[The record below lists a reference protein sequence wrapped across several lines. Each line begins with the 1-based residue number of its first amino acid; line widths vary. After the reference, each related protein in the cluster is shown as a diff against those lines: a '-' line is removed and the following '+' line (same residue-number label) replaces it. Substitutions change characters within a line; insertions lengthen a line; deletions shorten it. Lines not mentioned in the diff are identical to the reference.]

1 MSTDIRDR
9 LRKLGVHKGAAHVT
23 SKSKRTLHAGL
34 EALIDG
40 EVIETDYG
48 PIFVHAERYAPD
60 HAHGR
65 YALGAALSQSPS
77 VAAQLAALD
86 NDEIDLRRAAFI
98 DTETTGLAGGTGTLA
113 FLIGVGTFDPDN
125 AFTVRQY
132 FLRSPAEEPA
142 ALLHLADWL
151 DQFDA
156 VVSFNGRGFDLPLL
170 QTRFTLQRLRPR
182 ILTVPHL
189 DLLTPARRVWRN
201 RLESCRLSSLEDH
214 ILDVHRDQADVPGF
228 LIPQMYFDYLRTGD
242 ASEMPRVLYHNTYD
256 ILSMVTLSTHL
267 IQLFDQAQIADRNA
281 GDLYA
286 LGKWHADQDQIEQAE
301 TYLRQAMA
309 SAEDVETR
317 HAAALR
323 LALIYKQI
331 DRRSEALPL
340 WEAATDQAT
349 TLAVEACIELA
360 KHYEWHD
367 RQLKRALKWTQQGLK
382 LAARLP
388 DAFARDEAEAALEHR
403 QERLE
408 HKLKGEAE

>member
-1 MSTDIRDR
+1 
-9 LRKLGVHKGAAHVT
+9 
-23 SKSKRTLHAGL
+23 
-34 EALIDG
+34 
-40 EVIETDYG
+40 
-48 PIFVHAERYAPD
+48 
-60 HAHGR
+60 
-65 YALGAALSQSPS
+65 
-77 VAAQLAALD
+77 
-86 NDEIDLRRAAFI
+86 
-98 DTETTGLAGGTGTLA
+98 
-113 FLIGVGTFDPDN
+113 
-125 AFTVRQY
+125 
-132 FLRSPAEEPA
+132 LRSPAEEPTV
-142 ALLHLADWL
+142 LLHLADWL

-170 QTRFTLQRLRPR
+170 QTRFTLQRLHPR

-242 ASEMPRVLYHNTYD
+242 AGEMPRVLYHNAYD

-267 IQLFDQAQIADRNA
+267 IQLFDQAQTADRNA

-301 TYLRQAMA
+301 TYLRQAIA
-309 SAEDVETR
+309 TAEDVETR
-317 HAAALR
+317 HAAAMR
-323 LALIYKQI
+323 LALLYKQI
-331 DRRSEALPL
+331 DRRGEALPL
-340 WEAATDQAT
+340 WEAATDRAT

-367 RQLKRALKWTQQGLK
+367 PQLKCALKWTQQGLK
-382 LAARLP
+382 LAAKLP
-388 DAFARDEAEAALEHR
+388 SSFARDEAEAALEHR
-403 QERLE
+403 KERLE

>member
-23 SKSKRTLHAGL
+23 PKPKRTLHAGL

-48 PIFVHAERYAPD
+48 PIFVHTERYAPD

-77 VAAQLAALD
+77 IAAQLAALD

-113 FLIGVGTFDPDN
+113 FLIGVGAFDPDN

-182 ILTVPHL
+182 ILTAPHL

-228 LIPQMYFDYLRTGD
+228 LIPQLYFDYLRTGD
-242 ASEMPRVLYHNTYD
+242 AGEMPRVLYHNTYD

-301 TYLRQAMA
+301 IYLRQAMA

-340 WEAATDQAT
+340 WEAATDRAT

-382 LAARLP
+382 LAAKLP
-388 DAFARDEAEAALEHR
+388 DAFVREESIVALTHR
-403 QERLE
+403 LERL
-408 HKLKGEAE
+408 